1 MKFWQVRQLEPLC
14 HCVPKAWSQHLCLRL
29 PSWTHCS
36 WEGMVQDGW
45 TQLCQAVVI
54 GTQGCSPPPVPLLFT
69 CSSYPTERVGLV
81 HGVQVVAASRAFL
94 AWHKDSVKP

>member
-1 MKFWQVRQLEPLC
+1 M
-14 HCVPKAWSQHLCLRL
+14 
-29 PSWTHCS
+29 
-36 WEGMVQDGW
+36 QDGW

-94 AWHKDSVKP
+94 AWHKDSVRP

>member
-36 WEGMVQDGW
+36 WEGMVQDRW
-45 TQLCQAVVI
+45 TQLYQAVVI
-54 GTQGCSPPPVPLLFT
+54 GTQGLPPYPSCSHALLT
-69 CSSYPTERVGLV
+69 PQKE
-81 HGVQVVAASRAFL
+81 L
-94 AWHKDSVKP
+94 A